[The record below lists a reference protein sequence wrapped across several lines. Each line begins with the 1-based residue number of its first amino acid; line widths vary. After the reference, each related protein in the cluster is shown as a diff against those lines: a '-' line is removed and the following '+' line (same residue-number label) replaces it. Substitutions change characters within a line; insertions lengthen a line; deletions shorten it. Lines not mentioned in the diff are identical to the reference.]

1 MQNRIKIFL
10 ALLLAYLLFYPV
22 EESPEKWYPPALDES
37 KERYSVQNYYLQDIE
52 VFAEQDGYGPESSA
66 FGADGHLYFGFLD
79 GKIIKYNQESNI
91 AEQVFANTNG
101 RVLGLEFDNEQNLIV
116 ADAVHGLLS
125 IDIEGNIQSL
135 STQSDGLPFKFTDD
149 VSVSKNGDIFF
160 TDASYKYGHFD
171 RENVD
176 IWIHKPHGRVLKYSA
191 KNKETN
197 TLLDGLYFANG
208 IALSPKEDYLLV
220 SETASYRIVKY
231 WLTGPN
237 KGKSEYFV
245 ENLPGFPDNIDYKDG
260 LFWVAIVDFRQP
272 IIEKLSPHPF
282 IRKIMLRLPESF
294 LPSPK
299 INSCILAFAENGE
312 LVFNLQ
318 AKPGT
323 AFGKITDINEQN
335 GFLFLGTFDGQGF
348 GKIKSPR

>member
-1 MQNRIKIFL
+1 MQNRIKFFL

-22 EESPEKWYPPALDES
+22 EESPEKWHPPALEES
-37 KERYSVQNYYLQDIE
+37 KEIYSVQNYYLQDIE

-79 GKIIKYNQESNI
+79 GKIIKYNPETNI

-231 WLTGPN
+231 WLTGPI
-237 KGKSEYFV
+237 KEKV
-245 ENLPGFPDNIDYKDG
+245 NI
-260 LFWVAIVDFRQP
+260 L
-272 IIEKLSPHPF
+272 L
-282 IRKIMLRLPESF
+282 KIF
-294 LPSPK
+294 
-299 INSCILAFAENGE
+299 
-312 LVFNLQ
+312 Q
-318 AKPGT
+318 
-323 AFGKITDINEQN
+323 
-335 GFLFLGTFDGQGF
+335 GFLTTLTIKTVCF
-348 GKIKSPR
+348 GWR